1 MLPAIGPSWGGCV
14 HDREPDE
21 AAAMDDF
28 DATFEYA
35 LDLPAADRERLLQS
49 LRASDPAMA
58 EQLVQALREQ
68 LQNPDFATHT
78 AAEVAPAV
86 LRAVTLP
93 VADVAR
99 AVAWY
104 ADVFGCRVIRQDAL
118 RAVVAF
124 ANLELHLVVPSLS
137 PPALTV
143 FAKHFAGNGTPVRN
157 VDGAR
162 GLRVTDP
169 WGNALEVLAEP

>member
-1 MLPAIGPSWGGCV
+1 MGRCV
-14 HDREPDE
+14 HDLEPGE
-21 AAAMDDF
+21 AESMDDF

-49 LRASDPAMA
+49 LRTSDPALA
-58 EQLVQALREQ
+58 ERLVQALREQ
-68 LQNPDFATHT
+68 LQNPDFAAHT

-104 ADVFGCRVIRQDAL
+104 ADVFGCRVVHQEPL
-118 RAVVAF
+118 RAIVAF
-124 ANLELHLVVPSLS
+124 ANLELHLVVPALA

-143 FAKHFAGNGTPVRN
+143 FAPRFAGHRAGARK
-157 VDGAR
+157 VDGA
-162 GLRVTDP
+162 GGMRVTDP
-169 WGNALEVLAEP
+169 WGNALEVLAEG

>member
-1 MLPAIGPSWGGCV
+1 
-14 HDREPDE
+14 
-21 AAAMDDF
+21 MDDF

-49 LRASDPAMA
+49 LRTSDPALA
-58 EQLVQALREQ
+58 ERLVQALREQ
-68 LQNPDFATHT
+68 LQNPDFAAHT
-78 AAEVAPAV
+78 AAELAPAV

-104 ADVFGCRVIRQDAL
+104 AEVFGCRVVQQEPL
-118 RAVVAF
+118 RAIVAF
-124 ANLELHLVVPSLS
+124 ANLELHLVVPALS

-143 FAKHFAGNGTPVRN
+143 FAKRFAGHRAGARQ
-157 VDGAR
+157 VDGSG

-169 WGNALEVLAEP
+169 WGNALEVLAEG

>member
-1 MLPAIGPSWGGCV
+1 MLPAMASPWAAASANAGPTK
-14 HDREPDE
+14 P
-21 AAAMDDF
+21 AAMDDF

-49 LRASDPAMA
+49 LRTSDPGLA
-58 EQLVQALREQ
+58 ERLVQALREQ

-104 ADVFGCRVIRQDAL
+104 ADVFGCRVVRQDAL

-143 FAKHFAGNGTPVRN
+143 FARHFAGNGTPVRN
-157 VDGAR
+157 VDGGR

-169 WGNALEVLAEP
+169 WGNALEVLTEP

>member
-1 MLPAIGPSWGGCV
+1 MLPATTAGCCRCV
-14 HDREPDE
+14 RDRRADE

-35 LDLPAADRERLLQS
+35 LDLPAADRERLLRE

-58 EQLVQALREQ
+58 ERIVQALREQ

-104 ADVFGCRVIRQDAL
+104 ADVFGCRVVRQDAL

-143 FAKHFAGNGTPVRN
+143 FARHFAGNGNAERN
-157 VDGAR
+157 VDGGR